1 MIKTDE
7 AMIYPGEVVLFS
19 RWAEKQTDAELLAAV
34 RQFVTLSHH
43 PFLTDTHCGGTAN
56 FDSIEAFYAAV
67 EAERVQQVSVA
78 RKRVLT
84 VERRQE
90 FKPNRKHLELA
101 LIDRDGYVCS
111 HPGCGVLADLT
122 IDHIVPLSRGGTDD
136 LTNLRFLCR
145 SHNSSK
151 GDK

>member
-1 MIKTDE
+1 MIKTNE

-19 RWAEKQTDAELLAAV
+19 RWAEQQADTDLLAAV
-34 RQFVTLSHH
+34 RQFVALSRH
-43 PFLTDTHCGGTAN
+43 PFLADTHCGGTAN

-67 EAERVQQVSVA
+67 EVERVRQVSVA

-90 FKPNRKHLELA
+90 FQTSRKHLELA

-111 HPGCGVLADLT
+111 HRGCGILVDLT
-122 IDHIVPLSRGGTDD
+122 IDHIVPLPRGGTDE

-151 GDK
+151 GNK

>member
-7 AMIYPGEVVLFS
+7 AMIYPGEVILFS
-19 RWAEKQTDAELLAAV
+19 RWAEQQTDTDLLAAV
-34 RQFVTLSHH
+34 RLFIALSHH
-43 PFLTDTHCGGTAN
+43 PFLADTHCGGTAN
-56 FDSIEAFYAAV
+56 FESIEAFFAAV
-67 EAERVQQVSVA
+67 ETERVHQVSVA
-78 RKRVLT
+78 RKRVLS

-90 FKPNRKHLELA
+90 FQSSRKDLGLA

-111 HPGCGVLADLT
+111 HRGCGVLLDE
-122 IDHIVPLSRGGTDD
+122 